1 MIRPLLSLLP
11 LLLLAAATTTP
22 TEYFNDLSKT
32 PLGKPPDEFMILN
45 GDFTI
50 ADFAGH
56 HCLQLPGNPLDTFGL
71 LFGPGDSAAADISA
85 RIWADSTGK
94 RFPEFGIGG
103 DDVGGYKLWVLPG
116 QQMAELRKADDPQV
130 HAPLTWTPGAWLH
143 LRLRIQP
150 NGLNKWVVEG
160 KLWPDGSPE
169 PSAWLLHVEDTE
181 APSPG
186 KASIWGVPFSGKPI
200 RFDELSVKSE

>member
-1 MIRPLLSLLP
+1 MSRPFSILLP
-11 LLLLAAATTTP
+11 FLLIAATTAP
-22 TEYFNDLSKT
+22 SGYFNDLANT
-32 PLGKPPDEFMILN
+32 PLGKPLDEFMILN
-45 GDFTI
+45 GDFTV

-56 HCLQLPGNPLDTFGL
+56 HCLELPGNPLDTFGL

-116 QQMAELRKADDPQV
+116 QGMAELRKADDPQV
-130 HAPLTWTPGAWLH
+130 HAPITWTPGTWLH

-150 NGLNKWVVEG
+150 GGPKKWSVNG
-160 KLWPDGSPE
+160 KLWPDGSAE
-169 PSAWLLHVEDTE
+169 PADWLLHFEDTE
-181 APSPG
+181 EPSPG
-186 KASIWGVPFSGKPI
+186 KASIWGIPFSGKPI
-200 RFDELSVKSE
+200 RFDDLTVKAD